1 MGQMALVRRKLR
13 ETLFFFL
20 RLSGE
25 NALFSQ
31 GEEDAEFYTSAF
43 LSAGRSVVGFFDG
56 KQNVY
61 YRQWYRD
68 WKIGLPEPD
77 RKLLNDMVCQRN
89 LVVHEGGADIIP
101 EFELVPQGKDSANL
115 SYENSS
121 TGCLS
126 ENSTTPLRRKKY
138 YFWIDGKRLDA
149 VPTCERY
156 LELLLKLVTDF
167 EESLSV

>member
-25 NALFSQ
+25 NAFFSQ

-149 VPTCERY
+149 VSTCERY

-167 EESLSV
+167 DESLSV

>member
-1 MGQMALVRRKLR
+1 MALVRRKLR

-20 RLSGE
+20 RLSRE
-25 NALFSQ
+25 DALFSQ

-61 YRQWYRD
+61 YRQWYRG
-68 WKIGLPEPD
+68 WKIGLTKPD
-77 RKLLNDMVCQRN
+77 RKLLNDMVHQRN
-89 LVVHEGGADIIP
+89 LVVHKGGADIIP
-101 EFELVPQGKDSANL
+101 EFDLVPQGKDWVGF

-121 TGCLS
+121 TGFS

-149 VPTCERY
+149 VSAFERY
-156 LELLLKLVTDF
+156 VELLLKLVTDF
-167 EESLSV
+167 EDSLSV